1 MPLLDLGF
9 AVLLVKMCFCVLPIT
24 AGIYLFVVPE
34 KSKRRWRNKVSTALF
49 GVSNVISIASFQ
61 RVVAVFGTLMILFGK
76 LRVFYILIS
85 QDHTIFLLNT
95 LLII

>member
-49 GVSNVISIASFQ
+49 GASNLIPYSTFA
-61 RVVAVFGTLMILFGK
+61 RVLAVLSTLLILFGALAGWVLL
-76 LRVFYILIS
+76 LRGFFVE
-85 QDHTIFLLNT
+85 
-95 LLII
+95 

>member
-9 AVLLVKMCFCVLPIT
+9 AVLLVKMCLCVLPIT

-49 GVSNVISIASFQ
+49 GASNLIPYSTFA
-61 RVVAVFGTLMILFGK
+61 RVLAVLSTLLILFGALAGWVLL
-76 LRVFYILIS
+76 LRGFFVE
-85 QDHTIFLLNT
+85 
-95 LLII
+95 

>member
-1 MPLLDLGF
+1 MPLLNLGF

-49 GVSNVISIASFQ
+49 GASNLIPYSTFARVLSVLASG
-61 RVVAVFGTLMILFGK
+61 ALLFGALAGWVLL
-76 LRVFYILIS
+76 LRGFFVE
-85 QDHTIFLLNT
+85 
-95 LLII
+95 